1 MTINLFLKQ
10 QLLALAIHES
20 YPSSLKEI
28 PVSKFLPRVS
38 RLVGLGHATEERTL
52 LEKEPFMF
60 IHVLPEQQI
69 SQQKLLMMHI
79 FIYIRDT
86 TNLIAILKRG
96 YPPDTVLW

>member
-20 YPSSLKEI
+20 YPSSLNEM
-28 PVSKFLPRVS
+28 PVSRFLSRVS

-52 LEKEPFMF
+52 FEKEPFMF
-60 IHVLPEQQI
+60 IHMLPEQQL

-79 FIYIRDT
+79 FIYMRDT
-86 TNLIAILKRG
+86 LSLIAMLKRD